1 MHGTQIQPH
10 RKLHPNGAVAA
21 LLLSTFLASLAV
33 SSVNVL
39 LPSLMVELDATY
51 TEVQWVVIGYMLSL
65 TSILV
70 IAGRLSD
77 LYGRRPLFII
87 GMVVFIAGSVLCGTA
102 TTIEWLSTFRLLQ
115 GAGAA
120 ILISVNLALISEIV
134 PKGKAGAAI
143 GLVGSMSAVG
153 TATGPVLGGW
163 MAEVIGWQSIF
174 LLNVPLGLLALFI
187 GMACIHTLRGIEDRN
202 IKRFDFIGSIS
213 LATLTICYALG
224 VKLFAENSA
233 SIAVALICLSIM
245 ISIVFVASQR
255 RSRSPLISM
264 AALRDRE
271 LFVFI
276 LFNFAVSMVVMTA
289 FVIGPF
295 YLMNGLGLSLPQTGL
310 VMAVSPVIVASVS
323 FIVGR
328 SLSERNTRAII
339 TTGLVA
345 LLIGALG
352 LALLDRSSSVSGYLI
367 CLVFTALG
375 YGTFTASHNTFLMLS
390 ASPDERGAVSG
401 LVSFSR
407 NLGLLSGAA
416 IMSTLFELFT
426 GASQHE
432 QLPPEFAE
440 IGLNRV
446 YTVIALVLSTAIFVQ
461 RRAKSRNEA
470 NIN

>member
-10 RKLHPNGAVAA
+10 RKLQPNGAVAA

-77 LYGRRPLFII
+77 LYGRRPLFLI
-87 GMVVFIAGSVLCGTA
+87 GMVVFIAGNVLCGTA
-102 TTIEWLSTFRLLQ
+102 TTIEWLSTFRLIQ

-134 PKGKAGAAI
+134 PKSKAGAAI

-163 MAEVIGWQSIF
+163 IAEVIGWQWIF
-174 LLNVPLGLLALFI
+174 LLNVPIGLLALFI
-187 GMACIHTLRGIEDRN
+187 GMACIHTLREIVDRN
-202 IKRFDFIGSIS
+202 IKRFDFVGSIL
-213 LATLTICYALG
+213 LASLTICYALG
-224 VKLFAENSA
+224 VKLFAENST
-233 SIAVALICLSIM
+233 SIAVALISLSIM
-245 ISIVFVASQR
+245 ISIIFVASQR

-271 LFVFI
+271 LFVSI
-276 LFNFAVSMVVMTA
+276 LLNFAVSMVVMTA

-295 YLMNGLGLSLPQTGL
+295 YLMNGLGLSLPETGL

-328 SLSERNTRAII
+328 SISERNTRAII
-339 TTGLVA
+339 TIGLVA

-352 LALLDRSSSVSGYLI
+352 LALLDRSSSVPGYLI

-375 YGTFTASHNTFLMLS
+375 YGTFTASNNTFLMLS
-390 ASPDERGAVSG
+390 ASSGERGAVSG

-426 GASQHE
+426 GASKHKR
-432 QLPPEFAE
+432 LPPELAE

-446 YTVIALVLSTAIFVQ
+446 YAVIAVVLLSAILVQ
-461 RRAKSRNEA
+461 RGTRRLSSDT
-470 NIN
+470 